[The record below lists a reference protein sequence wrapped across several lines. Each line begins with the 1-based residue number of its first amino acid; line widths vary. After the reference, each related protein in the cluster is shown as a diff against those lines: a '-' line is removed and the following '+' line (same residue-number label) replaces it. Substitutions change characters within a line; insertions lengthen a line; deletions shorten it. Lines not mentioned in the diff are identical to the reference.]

1 MLDNVDKELLEKIA
15 DLHEVPTG
23 AYNIRKNGGG
33 ESRKTTANIDIINK
47 TDKPGIDIIIKPNT
61 KNESVHIPVILS
73 KEGLND
79 MVYNTFEVGANSDVV
94 IIAGCGIHS
103 CGTQNSE
110 HSGVH
115 EFFVRENAKMKYVEK
130 HYGDGNG
137 SGERIMNPKTFIE
150 AFENSVI
157 ELEMDQIKG
166 IDSTIRD
173 TEIILHKNAKLI
185 ITERLLTD
193 GKQKAE
199 SNIIVNLEGEDSS
212 AQVISRSVAQGDSVQ
227 NFDMELIGKEKS
239 RGHIQCDSII
249 TGNAKVSSSPKISA
263 IHSEAELIHEAT
275 VGRIASDQLT
285 KLMTIGITEE
295 EAEEIIIKGFLG

>member
-1 MLDNVDKELLEKIA
+1 MLNNVDKELLEKIA
-15 DLHEVPTG
+15 DLHQVPTG

-33 ESRKTTANIDIINK
+33 ESRKTTENINIITK
-47 TDKPGIDIIIKPNT
+47 TDKPGIDIIIKENT

-73 KEGLND
+73 KEGLQD

-94 IIAGCGIHS
+94 IIAGCGIHG
-103 CGTQNSE
+103 CGTEDSG

-115 EFFVRENAKMKYVEK
+115 EFFVRKNAKMKYVEK
-130 HYGDGNG
+130 HYGDGDG
-137 SGERIMNPKTFIE
+137 SGKRVMNPKTIIE
-150 AFENSVI
+150 AFENSFV

-166 IDSTIRD
+166 IDSTVRD
-173 TEIILHKNAKLI
+173 TEIILHKNAKLV

-193 GKQKAE
+193 GHQMAE
-199 SNIIVNLEGEDSS
+199 SNIIVTLEGEGSS
-212 AQVISRSVAQGDSVQ
+212 AQVISRSVAQGESSQ
-227 NFDMELIGKEKS
+227 NFNMELIGKAKCK
-239 RGHIQCDSII
+239 GHIQCDSII
-249 TGNAKVSSSPKISA
+249 TGNAKVSSSPRISA

>member
-1 MLDNVDKELLEKIA
+1 MLNNVDKELLEKIA
-15 DLHEVPTG
+15 DLHQVPTG

-33 ESRKTTANIDIINK
+33 ESRKTTENINIITK
-47 TDKPGIDIIIKPNT
+47 TDKPGIDIIIKENT

-73 KEGLND
+73 KEGLQD
-79 MVYNTFEVGANSDVV
+79 MVYNTFEVGANCDVV
-94 IIAGCGIHS
+94 IIAGCGIHG
-103 CGTQNSE
+103 CGTEDSG

-130 HYGDGNG
+130 HYGDGDG
-137 SGERIMNPKTFIE
+137 SGKRIMNPKTIIE
-150 AFENSVI
+150 AFENSFV

-166 IDSTIRD
+166 IDSAVRD
-173 TEIILHKNAKLI
+173 TEIILHKNAKLV

-193 GKQKAE
+193 GHQRAE
-199 SNIIVNLEGEDSS
+199 SNIVVTLEGEGSS
-212 AQVISRSVAQGDSVQ
+212 AQVISRSVAQGESSQ
-227 NFDMELIGKEKS
+227 NFNMELIGKAKC

-249 TGNAKVSSSPKISA
+249 TGNAKVSSSPRISA

>member
-1 MLDNVDKELLEKIA
+1 MLNNVDKELLEKIA
-15 DLHEVPTG
+15 DLHQVPTG

-33 ESRKTTANIDIINK
+33 ESRKTTENINIITK
-47 TDKPGIDIIIKPNT
+47 TDKPGIDIIIKENT

-73 KEGLND
+73 KEGLQD

-94 IIAGCGIHS
+94 IIAGCGIHG
-103 CGTQNSE
+103 CGTEDSG

-130 HYGDGNG
+130 HYGDGDG
-137 SGERIMNPKTFIE
+137 SGKRVMNPKTIIE
-150 AFENSVI
+150 AFENSFI

-166 IDSTIRD
+166 IDSTVRD
-173 TEIILHKNAKLI
+173 TEIILHKNAKLV

-193 GKQKAE
+193 GHQRAE
-199 SNIIVNLEGEDSS
+199 SNIIVTLEGEGSS
-212 AQVISRSVAQGDSVQ
+212 AQVISRSVAQGESSQ
-227 NFDMELIGKEKS
+227 NFNMELIGKAKCK
-239 RGHIQCDSII
+239 GHIQCDSII
-249 TGNAKVSSSPKISA
+249 TGNAKVSSSPRISA